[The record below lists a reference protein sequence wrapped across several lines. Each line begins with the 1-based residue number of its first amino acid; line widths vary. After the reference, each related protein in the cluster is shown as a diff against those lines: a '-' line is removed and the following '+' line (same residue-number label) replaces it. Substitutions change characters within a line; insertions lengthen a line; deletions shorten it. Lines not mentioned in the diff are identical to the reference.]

1 MAIEFRCP
9 TCQKLLRVGDDA
21 AGKQAKCPGCATAVT
36 VPSASAAPPP
46 VPPTG
51 APFGAGAGDPFGA
64 PPSPPPAF
72 ASDNPYAA
80 PLSSGGSPGFAGMG
94 GSAGPPWERDGASIS
109 SLIATVKEVFSSPSQ
124 FFATMRQ
131 EGGFG
136 QPLLFYF
143 ILNMAALLVGAVV
156 GLAVQGAMFGAMQ
169 LPQQQ
174 GGGAPPWAVLMGG
187 GAVGVVMQIMFGIVI
202 IPLTYFIASGIFH
215 VVLMVFG
222 GANRPFE
229 TTARVVAYSGA
240 SAAIGL
246 IPICGGYVQGI
257 VNLVFI
263 GVGLCYA
270 HNTDGWRA
278 ALAVITPFVCC
289 AGAGIALAVLLVG
302 SIAAAGGAGGP
313 GVPPPVIQPQPF
325 DPNQF
330 NIEERWRLLPQAV
343 APPGAGD
350 FNPFADA
357 PVTPRRASF
366 FECFLPNR

>member
-9 TCQKLLRVGDDA
+9 NCQKLLRVGDDA

-36 VPSASAAPPP
+36 VPSATLPPP

-51 APFGAGAGDPFGA
+51 APFGAGAGDAFGA

-80 PLSSGGSPGFAGMG
+80 PLSSGGSLGLPGT
-94 GSAGPPWERDGASIS
+94 AGPPWERDGASVS

-124 FFATMRQ
+124 FFSTMRQ

-156 GLAVQGAMFGAMQ
+156 GLAVQGVMFGAMPM
-169 LPQQQ
+169 PQQQ
-174 GGGAPPWAVLMGG
+174 GGGAPPWAMMMGG
-187 GAVGVVMQIMFGIVI
+187 GALGVVMQIMIGVVF
-202 IPLTYFIASGIFH
+202 IPVGFFVASGIFH
-215 VVLMVFG
+215 VILMIFG

-263 GVGLCYA
+263 GMGLCYA
-270 HNTDGWRA
+270 HNTDAWRA
-278 ALAVITPFVCC
+278 VLAVLTPIVCC
-289 AGAGIALAVLLVG
+289 VGGGFALAVLLIG
-302 SIAAAGGAGGP
+302 TIAAAGGAGGP
-313 GVPPPVIQPQPF
+313 GAPPPVLQPQPF

-330 NIEERWRLLPQAV
+330 NIEERWQLLPQAIS
-343 APPGAGD
+343 PPFDGG
-350 FNPFADA
+350 FNPFAIA
-357 PVTPRRASF
+357 PRRASF
-366 FECFLPNR
+366 FEGYLPNR